1 MNQEFS
7 FTVMTKDLQ
16 KALGVAIKNIRPK
29 PTVPMLA
36 NIHLIA
42 SENKLE
48 IQAVEATESIAV
60 ILDAEVEVP
69 GECVVEAKL
78 MANIVDHIDEERLF
92 FSKEKDRGEL
102 QIQSGWN
109 VTSIKVVSV
118 SEYPSFPDARP
129 ENTVSIDKEEL
140 DKMIGKTIFACSTD
154 NVRPVFTGAYI
165 TFNEG
170 EIMLAA
176 SDSRVLAISRKNND
190 NTMEGVSAIIPAK
203 VLSNVQSIDGKK
215 KEIEISFVDT
225 RVIFSCNKTKIV
237 SNVISGNYPNVT
249 QVIPKDWAT
258 TIEIDR
264 EKLLKAVDRV
274 KVFGENDLKAITLDI
289 QKEQIFLTTNSEK
302 GRGHEAISARI
313 EGEPIKIAFN
323 IRYLNNVLKKM
334 TTDSITI
341 RVKSPVSPTLI
352 TGNED
357 ENTKYII
364 SPIRVA

>member
-16 KALGVAIKNIRPK
+16 KALSVAIKNIRPK

-92 FSKEKDRGEL
+92 FSKEKDKGEL

-190 NTMEGVSAIIPAK
+190 NTMEGISAIIPAK